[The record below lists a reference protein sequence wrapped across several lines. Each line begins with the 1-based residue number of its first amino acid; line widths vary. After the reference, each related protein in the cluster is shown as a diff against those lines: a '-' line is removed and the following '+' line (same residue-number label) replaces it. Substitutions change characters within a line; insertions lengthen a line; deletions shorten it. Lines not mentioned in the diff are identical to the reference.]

1 METIA
6 YLQCP
11 TGIAGDMLLG
21 ALVSIDV
28 PLEYIDHALKSLNF
42 EQEYNLRQETVQ
54 KQGQTAT
61 KIHVDLNHHTNHHHH
76 RHLPEIE
83 NLILNGNLPPQVKDN
98 SLKIFRQL
106 AIAEGKVHG
115 IPPEKVHFHE
125 VGATD
130 AIVDI
135 VGTCLGLDYLKIQK
149 LYCSAL
155 PTGGGTIKAA
165 HGILPVPVP
174 AVLELWQIRQIPIY
188 SNGIEKELVTPT
200 GAAIVTSLA
209 EDFGNPPTMKLKK
222 MGFGAGNLDLP
233 IPNIVRL
240 WLGERESIDNL
251 ETIAVLET
259 QIDDTNPQIFGYL
272 LDELFK
278 IGALDVFTQPVMMK
292 KSRLGVLLTVICHL
306 DKINDCETL
315 IFKETSTIG
324 IRRQIQQRKALT
336 REIKTI
342 STPYGEIRVKIA
354 TEGSSIVNIQP
365 EYEDCVSIAH
375 KHNIPLHLVT
385 DEAKKKSVS
394 IWDLGKNLVEC
405 DVKDGA
411 INHDHYLYKQ

>member
-28 PLEYIDHALKSLNF
+28 PLEYIDNGLKSLNLDG
-42 EQEYNLRQETVQ
+42 EYTLRQETVQ

-61 KIHVDLNHHTNHHHH
+61 KIHVDLNHNNHHH
-76 RHLPEIE
+76 RHLPTIE
-83 NLILNGNLPPQVKDN
+83 NLIQNGNLPSVVKDN
-98 SLKIFRQL
+98 SIKIFRQL
-106 AIAEGKVHG
+106 ALAEGKVHG
-115 IPPEKVHFHE
+115 ISPEKVHFHE

-135 VGTCLGLDYLKIQK
+135 VGSCLGLDYLKIQK

-155 PTGGGTIKAA
+155 PTGGGTIKAS

-174 AVLELWQIRQIPIY
+174 AVLELWQMREIPIY
-188 SNGIEKELVTPT
+188 SNGIDKELVTPT
-200 GAAIVTSLA
+200 GAAIVTTLA
-209 EDFGNPPTMKLKK
+209 EDFGNPPAMKLKK

-240 WLGERESIDNL
+240 WLGERETIDNL

-259 QIDDTNPQIFGYL
+259 QIDDSNPQIFGYL
-272 LDELFK
+272 LDELLK

-292 KSRLGVLLTVICHL
+292 KSRLGVLLTVICHVE
-306 DKINDCETL
+306 KINDCETL

-336 REIKTI
+336 REIHTV
-342 STPYGEIRVKIA
+342 STQYGEIRVKIA
-354 TEGSSIVNIQP
+354 TEGSNIVNIQP
-365 EYEDCVSIAH
+365 EYEDCVSIARQ
-375 KHNIPLHLVT
+375 HNISLQVVT
-385 DEAKKKSVS
+385 DEAKKKAVT
-394 IWDLGKNLVEC
+394 IWNLGKNPVEC

-411 INHDHYLYKQ
+411 INHDHYLCKQ